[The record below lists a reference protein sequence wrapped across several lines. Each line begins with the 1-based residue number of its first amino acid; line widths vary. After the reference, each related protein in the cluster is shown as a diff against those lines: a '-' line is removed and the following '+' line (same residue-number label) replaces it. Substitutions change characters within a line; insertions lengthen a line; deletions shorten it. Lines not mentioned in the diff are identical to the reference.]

1 MSLMLPLFR
10 GHVLF
15 LLNPGAGG
23 GKRICILSMQCLQIS
38 NPCIIIYT
46 MKGGGGG
53 GAVEQLI
60 LLAACEN

>member
-1 MSLMLPLFR
+1 MSLMLPLFC

-23 GKRICILSMQCLQIS
+23 GKRICTLSMQCLQIS

-46 MKGGGGG
+46 MKGGGDV
-53 GAVEQLI
+53 AVEQLI